1 MYHPL
6 FSPMQDHDLGRMCLR
21 KLLVP
26 QPQVT
31 DLLEAEG
38 PGDAGF
44 DGLKDER
51 CCWNC
56 DIMRS

>member
-1 MYHPL
+1 
-6 FSPMQDHDLGRMCLR
+6 MQDHDLGRMCLR